1 MIQSE
6 SRLLRGLLGFICLLP
21 VCMSTAPDLCAPL
34 KTVRESLNI
43 TLRRRF
49 MKMNFPINYTIQV
62 HYEEVFRLR
71 NISRLNMSNEE
82 EPVQQRDLQ
91 DLWLWVSQQGIK
103 RVLRVLPERHPTRRK
118 YLSNLENLFRDFEA
132 LYNHQNPS
140 DEERVLPEKI
150 QNIWDRLTDQD
161 YEGWKSVTP
170 KSILDNCYRT
180 MLCLFKECF
189 SKEDDNY
196 DYCEVLNWR
205 KGKKTT

>member
-1 MIQSE
+1 MIISCILCLLLLTTC
-6 SRLLRGLLGFICLLP
+6 RLQKLLCCGIMACKFSFSFCLLP
-21 VCMSTAPDLCAPL
+21 GCAFL
-34 KTVRESLNI
+34 LED
-43 TLRRRF
+43 
-49 MKMNFPINYTIQV
+49 
-62 HYEEVFRLR
+62 
-71 NISRLNMSNEE
+71 NMSNEE
-82 EPVQQRDLQ
+82 EPVLKRDLQ
-91 DLWLWVSQQGIK
+91 DLWLWVSQRGIK
-103 RVLRVLPERHPTRRK
+103 RVLRVLPERHPTRHK

-132 LYNHQNPS
+132 LYYKRNPK
-140 DEERVLPEKI
+140 DEERELPERI
-150 QNIWDRLTDQD
+150 LNIVYRLTDPS